1 VESPNYFSTS
11 RAFST
16 AAVVA
21 GLLVATLHP
30 AFATNWPLF
39 GFDAA
44 RSGFNS
50 DERTLTI
57 GNVHRLHKRWQVSLG
72 AVADSTPILLE
83 HVRIGRAEMP
93 MLFQTRTDGV
103 TLGIEATSGKIVWRF
118 KTHGSTV
125 TDSTPAADPS
135 ETSIYVPGIDGM
147 VHKVSASTGR
157 EERAPGFPVRITLLP
172 LTEKDASP
180 LNVANGY
187 LYAVTSGYN
196 GDAPPYDGHVVAVDL
211 STGKT
216 TIFNSLCSKYRKL
229 VTAHTC
235 ATQRSGIWG
244 RGGAV
249 VDPDSSMN
257 GRIYAATG
265 NGQFDAAHGGD
276 NYGDTLLSLSAD
288 LSGLLGSYTPTD
300 YKQLQEGDTD
310 LGSSS
315 PGILPDQAMSQTPY
329 MIVEGGKDAILKLLN
344 RAALPGVGGELQLVD
359 LPGGL
364 FSAPAVW
371 TDTSNNAW
379 IFLGFSSE
387 VTAYRLKTNKSGVS
401 ELAGIWQ
408 ASPGNSYGEGS
419 SPVVADG
426 IVFVAFDGALVA
438 LNALSGN
445 ELWSSANRS
454 AGGTIGGIHWQSPI
468 VVNGSVYCSDENGK
482 LTAYSLGNDRLR
494 VLKRG

>member
-1 VESPNYFSTS
+1 MRHSGYPPTS

-16 AAVVA
+16 AALLT
-21 GLLVATLHP
+21 GLLAAALHP

-39 GFDAA
+39 GFDTA

-50 DERTLTI
+50 DERTLTV
-57 GNVHRLHKRWQVSLG
+57 GNVHRLHKQWQVSLG
-72 AVADSTPILLE
+72 TVADSTPILLE
-83 HVRIGRAEMP
+83 HVRIGRADMP
-93 MLFQTRTDGV
+93 MLFQTRVDGE
-103 TLGIEATSGKIVWRF
+103 TLGIEATTGKIVWRF

-135 ETSIYVPGIDGM
+135 GTSIYVPGIDGM
-147 VHKVSASTGR
+147 VHKLSAATGR
-157 EERAPGFPVRITLLP
+157 EQHAPGFPVRITLLP

-196 GDAPPYDGHVVAVDL
+196 GDAPPYDGHVVAVEL
-211 STGKT
+211 SSGKT
-216 TIFNSLCSKYRKL
+216 TIFNSLCSEYRKL
-229 VTAHTC
+229 VRAHTC
-235 ATQRSGIWG
+235 SQQRSGVWG

-276 NYGDTLLSLSAD
+276 NYGDTLLSLGAD
-288 LSGLLGSYTPTD
+288 LSSLLGSYTPTN

-315 PGILPDQAMSQTPY
+315 PGILPDQARSQTPY

-371 TDTSNNAW
+371 TDASDNAW

-408 ASPGNSYGEGS
+408 SSPGSSYGEGS
-419 SPVVADG
+419 SPVVANG
-426 IVFVAFDGALVA
+426 IVFVAFDGAIVA
-438 LNALSGN
+438 LNALSGS
-445 ELWSSANRS
+445 ELWSSANRG
-454 AGGTIGGIHWQSPI
+454 AGGTIGRIHWQSPI
-468 VVNGSVYCSDENGK
+468 VANGWVYCSDESGN
-482 LTAYSLGNDRLR
+482 LTAYSLRNDRPR
-494 VLKRG
+494 VLDRG

>member
-1 VESPNYFSTS
+1 MRRPNPSPTG

-16 AAVVA
+16 AAVLA
-21 GLLVATLHP
+21 GLLAAALHP
-30 AFATNWPLF
+30 AFATNWPVF
-39 GFDAA
+39 GFDTA
-44 RSGFNS
+44 RSSFNS
-50 DERTLTI
+50 DERRLTV

-83 HVRIGRAEMP
+83 HVRIGRAEMA
-93 MLFQTRTDGV
+93 MLFQTRMDGV
-103 TLGIEATSGKIVWRF
+103 TLGIEAATGKIVWRF
-118 KTHGSTV
+118 RTHGSTV
-125 TDSTPAADPS
+125 TDSTPAADAS
-135 ETSIYVPGIDGM
+135 GTSIYVPGVDGM
-147 VHKVSASTGR
+147 VHKLSAATGR
-157 EERAPGFPVRITLLP
+157 EERAAGFPVRITLLP

-187 LYAVTSGYN
+187 LYAVSSGYN
-196 GDAPPYDGHVVAVDL
+196 GDAPPYDGHVIAVEL

-216 TIFNSLCSKYRKL
+216 TIFNSLCSKYHRL
-229 VTAHTC
+229 VKAHTC
-235 ATQRSGIWG
+235 AQQRSGIWG

-249 VDPDSSMN
+249 VDPDSSMG

-265 NGQFDAAHGGD
+265 NGQFDASSGGD
-276 NYGDTLLSLSAD
+276 NYGDSLLSLGAD
-288 LSGLLGSYTPTD
+288 LSSLLGSYTPTD
-300 YKQLQEGDTD
+300 YKQLQDGDTD

-315 PGILPDQAMSQTPY
+315 PGILPDQATSQTPY

-371 TDTSNNAW
+371 TDASNYAW
-379 IFLGFSSE
+379 IFLGFSNE
-387 VTAYRLKTNKSGVS
+387 VTAYRLRTNKAGVS

-426 IVFVAFDGALVA
+426 IVFVAFNGAIVA
-438 LNALSGN
+438 LNALNGSQ
-445 ELWSSANRS
+445 LWSSANRS
-454 AGGTIGGIHWQSPI
+454 AGGTIGRIHWQSPI

-482 LTAYSLGNDRLR
+482 LTAYSLKDDRLR
-494 VLKRG
+494 ALQRS

>member
-1 VESPNYFSTS
+1 VHRSNYSPTI

-16 AAVVA
+16 AALVA
-21 GLLVATLHP
+21 GLLVAALHP
-30 AFATNWPLF
+30 AFATDWPLF
-39 GFDAA
+39 GFDTA

-50 DERTLTI
+50 DEHTLTV
-57 GNVHRLHKRWQVSLG
+57 GNVHRLHRRWQVSLG

-93 MLFQTRTDGV
+93 MLFQTRLDGV
-103 TLGIEATSGKIVWRF
+103 TLGIEASTGRIVWRF
-118 KTHGSTV
+118 RTHGSTV

-135 ETSIYVPGIDGM
+135 GTSIYVPGIDGM
-147 VHKVSASTGR
+147 VHKLSAATGR

-196 GDAPPYDGHVVAVDL
+196 GDAPPYDGHVVAVEL
-211 STGKT
+211 KSGKT

-229 VTAHTC
+229 VKAHTC
-235 ATQRSGIWG
+235 AEQRSGIWG

-249 VDPDSSMN
+249 VDPDSSMD

-276 NYGDTLLSLSAD
+276 NYGDSLLSLGAD
-288 LSGLLGSYTPTD
+288 LSSLLGSYTPTN

-344 RAALPGVGGELQLVD
+344 RAALPGVGGELQVVD

-371 TDTSNNAW
+371 TDGSNNAW
-379 IFLGFSSE
+379 VFLGFSSE
-387 VTAYRLKTNKSGVS
+387 VTAYRLKTSKAGVS
-401 ELAGIWQ
+401 ELNGIWQ
-408 ASPGNSYGEGS
+408 TSPGSSYGEGS
-419 SPVVADG
+419 SPVVANG
-426 IVFVAFDGALVA
+426 IVFVAFDGAIVA
-438 LNALSGN
+438 LNALSGS

-468 VVNGSVYCSDENGK
+468 VVDGSVYCSDESGK
-482 LTAYSLGNDRLR
+482 LTAYSLRNGRLR
-494 VLKRG
+494 VLDRG